1 MKKRT
6 KQIDDAREIVLP
18 FSIDGKQAFT
28 KAGSQEMQGHEKEE
42 LSQNIRR
49 QQTKGGIQK
58 HVEVVME
65 NAQRFLQATM
75 WMVAPNPIK
84 EALAACEAE
93 TATEADMDAVTDWIN
108 EMQLVSVQDGLT
120 TVVKS
125 KGKVLADMRAKV
137 DATLVEPIEAEIAK
151 MFPKRSGEET
161 E

>member
-28 KAGSQEMQGHEKEE
+28 TVGSQEMQGHENEE
-42 LSQNIRR
+42 LSQNIKR
-49 QQTKGGIQK
+49 QQTTGGIQK
-58 HVEVVME
+58 HVEGVME

-84 EALAACEAE
+84 ESLARCEKE
-93 TATEADMDAVTDWIN
+93 TATGDDMDRVTDWIN

-125 KGKVLADMRAKV
+125 KGKVLADMKAKV
-137 DATLVEPIEAEIAK
+137 DATLVKPIEVEIAK
-151 MFPKRSGEET
+151 MFPKRGGEET

>member
-42 LSQNIRR
+42 LSQNIQR
-49 QQTKGGIQK
+49 QQSKGGIMK
-58 HVEVVME
+58 HVEVVMA

-75 WMVAPNPIK
+75 WTIAPENVK
-84 EALAACEAE
+84 VALAKCEAT
-93 TATEADMDAVTDWIN
+93 TASDAEMNLVTDWVN
-108 EMQLVSVQDGLT
+108 DMQLVSLQDGLT

-125 KGKVLADMRAKV
+125 KGQVLGEMEAKV
-137 DATLVEPIEAEIAK
+137 DGTLVKLVEEEIAK
-151 MFPKRSGEET
+151 MFPKHPVEDES
-161 E
+161 